1 MNERH
6 IMTMQTRAD
15 RRAALVAAGAI
26 TDENAIE
33 TREDGDDYRP
43 TVPAGVRDGVYWT
56 TLGAAAASAL
66 ASGIAGIWFPE
77 IAGQVLAT
85 GGVLTTVMG
94 IIGGGVGVVYRP
106 GASR

>member
-1 MNERH
+1 MN
-6 IMTMQTRAD
+6 MQTRAE

-26 TDENAIE
+26 ASDDAPE
-33 TREDGDDYRP
+33 TAAEDYRP
-43 TVPAGVRDGVYWT
+43 TVPGAVRDGVYWT

-66 ASGIAGIWFPE
+66 ASGVAGIWFPD

-85 GGVLTTVMG
+85 GGVVTTVMG

-106 GASR
+106 GAQR

>member
-1 MNERH
+1 
-6 IMTMQTRAD
+6 MTIPQTRSS
-15 RRAALVAAGAI
+15 RRALIDAALAESASEAAT
-26 TDENAIE
+26 TD
-33 TREDGDDYRP
+33 TQDYRP
-43 TVPAGVRDGVYWT
+43 AVPVHVRDGVYWI

-66 ASGIAGIWFPE
+66 ASGVAGIWFPD

-106 GASR
+106 GADR